1 MIVQYLQLI
10 AITAN
15 SYNEDLNSSMIGNI
29 IPLIEYTLL
38 FPNMTSQ
45 SNLFFNYAML
55 AIGLGVSLFLVWG
68 IFYVFNAPN

>member
-1 MIVQYLQLI
+1 
-10 AITAN
+10 
-15 SYNEDLNSSMIGNI
+15 MIGNV
-29 IPLIEYTLL
+29 IPLFEYTLL

-68 IFYVFNAPN
+68 IYYVFNAPN